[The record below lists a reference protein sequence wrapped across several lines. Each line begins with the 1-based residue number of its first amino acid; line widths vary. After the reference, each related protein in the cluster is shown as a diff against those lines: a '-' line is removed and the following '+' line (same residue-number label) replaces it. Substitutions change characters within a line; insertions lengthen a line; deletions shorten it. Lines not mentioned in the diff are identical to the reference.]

1 MSQLEKWTE
10 EILKIK
16 EILNK
21 TPLDVAVKWGF
32 DVYTHKGKIL

>member
-21 TPLDVAVKWGF
+21 APLDVAVKW
-32 DVYTHKGKIL
+32 VLMYISTREKIL